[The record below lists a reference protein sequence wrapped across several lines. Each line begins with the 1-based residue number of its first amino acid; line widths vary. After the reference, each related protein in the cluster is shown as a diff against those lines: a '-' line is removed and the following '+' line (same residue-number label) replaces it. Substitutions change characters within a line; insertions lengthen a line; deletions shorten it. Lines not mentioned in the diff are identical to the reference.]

1 MRLFII
7 LILLFPLKDW
17 GQSSSNDIVM
27 DNLQF
32 KSIEQ
37 ILKDSKKIDDE
48 TFDLKF
54 LLRVLPDNGW
64 FLKLNKDST
73 FEYIHWSGWG
83 EPDGVILEKGK
94 YAINN
99 NLLQIE
105 SEKKNSELKNLEFYL
120 LTSQT
125 DAIENNITI
134 DCLRDGE
141 QIYCLY
147 HR

>member
-1 MRLFII
+1 MKLLII
-7 LILLFPLKDW
+7 LILLLPLKIF
-17 GQSSSNDIVM
+17 GQSSSKDTVT

-37 ILKDSKKIDDE
+37 IHKDSKKITDE

-54 LLRVLPDNGW
+54 LLRALPDNGW

-83 EPDGVILEKGK
+83 EPDGTILEKGK
-94 YAINN
+94 YSINN
-99 NLLQIE
+99 NLLKLE
-105 SEKKNSELKNLEFYL
+105 SEKENSELKNIEFYL
-120 LTSQT
+120 VTSQADT
-125 DAIENNITI
+125 IDNNITI
-134 DCLRDGE
+134 DCAKDGE